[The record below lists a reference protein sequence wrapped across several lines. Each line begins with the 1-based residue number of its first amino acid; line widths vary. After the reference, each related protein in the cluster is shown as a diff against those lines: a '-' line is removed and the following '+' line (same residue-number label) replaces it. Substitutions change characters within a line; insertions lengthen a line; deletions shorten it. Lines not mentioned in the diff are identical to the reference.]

1 MRLTYLIGAALV
13 SVFTLVSAAPS
24 QAQQSTSQL
33 LRVSGGDLG
42 GVVSVV
48 VGRSIVLDSSEPFA
62 EVSVANPAV
71 ADVAALSDTTLFILG
86 RQAGRTSL
94 TVIGEGNRVL
104 ANAEIRVTP
113 DVSEF
118 KERLFEI
125 LPGEQIEVR
134 TAADGIVL
142 SGRLSGAR
150 KVTRAIELANR
161 YAPNRVTNLMTVG
174 GTQQVMLKV
183 RFADMS
189 RGTAK
194 QLGFNFFGALQ
205 DNPAIAFGTGAG
217 LSVNSPDV
225 EGGITIPVG
234 DNSVNF
240 AQSTFGILGIGG
252 TIGDVLLAAQIDAN
266 ESKGLIR
273 TLAEPNLVTLSGDT
287 ASFLAGGEVPIP
299 VDAGD
304 SKISVEFKPFG
315 VGLSF
320 TPTVV
325 DEDLINLE
333 LNAEVSAPAQS
344 GAVIDTDT
352 GTIPSFT
359 TRRAETTVELR
370 DGQSMAIAGLLQDF
384 FVDNISQVPWLGDLP
399 VIGPLF
405 RNTDFDRQQRELVII
420 ITPHLVTPVDGNALT
435 TPLDRVAIP
444 NEAELFLLG
453 RTESPAAVQEIA
465 SQNFDGPYGYV
476 VK

>member
-1 MRLTYLIGAALV
+1 MRINQLIQAVAVVAAALV
-13 SVFTLVSAAPS
+13 AAAPGY
-24 QAQQSTSQL
+24 AQQSTSQL
-33 LRVSGGDLG
+33 LRVAGGDLG

-48 VGRSIVLDSSEPFA
+48 VGRSIVLDSSQPFT
-62 EVSVANPAV
+62 EVSVANPGV

-94 TVIGEGNRVL
+94 TVIGAENRVL

-125 LPGEQIEVR
+125 LPGEDIEVR

-142 SGRLSGAR
+142 SGRLTGSR
-150 KVTRAIELANR
+150 KVSRAIELANR
-161 YAPNRVTNLMTVG
+161 YAPGRVTNLMTVG

-183 RFADMS
+183 RFADMT

-194 QLGFNFFGALQ
+194 QLGFNFAVAGSNGDFALVGATGNGIGL
-205 DNPAIAFGTGAG
+205 DGSIGAG
-217 LSVNSPDV
+217 EIL
-225 EGGITIPVG
+225 
-234 DNSVNF
+234 
-240 AQSTFGILGIGG
+240 QSTFGVLGIAGVV
-252 TIGDVLLAAQIDAN
+252 GDYLLAASIDAN

-273 TLAEPNLVTLSGDT
+273 TLAEPNLVALSGDT

-299 VDAGD
+299 VAQDGGE
-304 SKISVEFKPFG
+304 ISVEFKEFG
-315 VGLSF
+315 VGLAF
-320 TPTVV
+320 TPTVI
-325 DEDLINLE
+325 DDDLINLE
-333 LNAEVSAPAQS
+333 LNAEVSSPAQS
-344 GAVIDTDT
+344 GTALETVAGAV
-352 GTIPSFT
+352 PSFT

-384 FVDNISQVPWLGDLP
+384 FVDNIDQVPWLGDLP

-405 RNTDFDRQQRELVII
+405 RNTQYDRDQRELVII
-420 ITPHLVTPVDGNALT
+420 ITPHLVTPVEGEALT
-435 TPLDRVAIP
+435 TPLDRVRIP
-444 NEAELFLLG
+444 SEAELFLLG
-453 RTESPAAVQEIA
+453 RTEMPAEIEEVA

>member
-1 MRLTYLIGAALV
+1 M
-13 SVFTLVSAAPS
+13 
-24 QAQQSTSQL
+24 
-33 LRVSGGDLG
+33 
-42 GVVSVV
+42 
-48 VGRSIVLDSSEPFA
+48 
-62 EVSVANPAV
+62 
-71 ADVAALSDTTLFILG
+71 
-86 RQAGRTSL
+86 
-94 TVIGEGNRVL
+94 
-104 ANAEIRVTP
+104 TP

-125 LPGEQIEVR
+125 LPGEQVEVR

-142 SGRLSGAR
+142 SGRLSGSR
-150 KVTRAIELANR
+150 KVSRAIELANR
-161 YAPNRVTNLMTVG
+161 YAPGKVTNLMTVG

-183 RFADMS
+183 RFADMT

-194 QLGFNFFGALQ
+194 QLGFNFGFGGSIGEWSFAGGTGDAITITPGSTSIEGGELNATSTVVSLASSAFGAL
-205 DNPAIAFGTGAG
+205 GVAG
-217 LSVNSPDV
+217 
-225 EGGITIPVG
+225 E
-234 DNSVNF
+234 
-240 AQSTFGILGIGG
+240 
-252 TIGDVLLAAQIDAN
+252 IGDFLLAAAIEAN

-273 TLAEPNLVTLSGDT
+273 TLAEPNLVALSGDT

-304 SKISVEFKPFG
+304 DKISVEFKEFG
-315 VGLSF
+315 VGLAF

-325 DEDLINLE
+325 DDDLINLE
-333 LNAEVSAPAQS
+333 LNAEVSSPAQS
-344 GAVIDTDT
+344 GTTISTDT
-352 GTIPSFT
+352 GSIPSFT

-405 RNTDFDRQQRELVII
+405 RNTDYDRSQRELVII
-420 ITPHLVTPVDGNALT
+420 ITPHLVAPVEGEALT
-435 TPLDRVAIP
+435 TPLDRVRIP
-444 NEAELFLLG
+444 SEAELFLLG
-453 RTESPAAVQEIA
+453 RTEMPAAIEEVA